1 MTTRLVIFG
10 AGGLAREFHDIV
22 EATNAHDAQHGDEPT
37 WEFLGF
43 IDGSTQ
49 RDDRIASR
57 GPVLGDD
64 SVIAQL
70 AEGTQFVVAIAQ
82 TSVRRRV
89 SELAESNGLVGA
101 VIVHPRALVGNRGVK
116 LGGGTVVAA
125 NAIITTDVTLGRHVH
140 VDRGVQI
147 GHDSVLADYVSV
159 YPLAA
164 IAGTVTIDAGA
175 TVGSNA
181 TVIQGL
187 KVGAN
192 AFVGA
197 GAVVVRDVSADTTVV
212 GVPARPVTS

>member
-1 MTTRLVIFG
+1 MTNRLVIFG

-22 EATNAHDAQHGDEPT
+22 EAVNAHDAQRGNTPT

-49 RDDRIASR
+49 CDERITSR
-57 GPVLGDD
+57 GPILGDD
-64 SVIAQL
+64 AFVAQL
-70 AEGTQFVVAIAQ
+70 AEGTHFVVAIAH
-82 TSVRRRV
+82 TAVRRRV
-89 SELAESNGLVGA
+89 AELAESKGLVGA
-101 VIVHPRALVGNRGVK
+101 VIVHPRALVGHRAVT
-116 LGGGTVVAA
+116 LGEGTVVSA

-147 GHDSVLADYVSV
+147 GHDSVLADFVST
-159 YPLAA
+159 YPAA
-164 IAGTVTIDAGA
+164 TIAGTVSIEAGS

-187 KVGAN
+187 AIGAN

-197 GAVVVRDVSADTTVV
+197 GAVVIRDVPANVTVV
-212 GVPARPVTS
+212 GVPAQPVTS

>member
-1 MTTRLVIFG
+1 MTNRLVIFG

-22 EATNAHDAQHGDEPT
+22 EAVNAQDAQHGDAPT

-49 RDDRIASR
+49 RDARVATR
-57 GPVLGDD
+57 GPILGDD
-64 SVIAQL
+64 AFVEHL
-70 AEGTQFVVAIAQ
+70 AEGTHFVVAIAQ

-89 SELAESNGLVGA
+89 AELAESHGLVGA
-101 VIVHPRALVGNRGVK
+101 VIVHPRALIGDHAVT
-116 LGGGTVVAA
+116 LGAGTIVAA

-147 GHDSVLADYVSV
+147 GHDSVLADFVST
-159 YPLAA
+159 YPAA
-164 IAGTVTIDAGA
+164 TIAGTVSIEAGA

-187 KVGAN
+187 TIGEN

-197 GAVVVRDVSADTTVV
+197 GAVVVRDVPSDVTVV
-212 GVPARPVTS
+212 GVPAKPVTS